1 MAAQQTRAS
10 ASIVLSEQSQNIPV
24 APPERFIVRD
34 QLLINCSGW
43 ETKIFGTRP
52 NWVVSYIA
60 YTKFHSPR
68 PVFYSPGQIFTHIGE
83 RASVSFPACCCETH
97 FSQTTPF
104 LRSHLNVVETTI
116 PGDEGCDL
124 LAVLDQLYTDTLT
137 DGRVRLLSLNTAV
150 NKRNALMSHQDLSA
164 GFSVLFDPLYQPI
177 C

>member
-1 MAAQQTRAS
+1 MDRNFFRADCFRYHGCRFMVAQQTRAS
-10 ASIVLSEQSQNIPV
+10 ASIVLPEQSQNIPV

-34 QLLINCSGW
+34 QLLVNCY
-43 ETKIFGTRP
+43 
-52 NWVVSYIA
+52 V
-60 YTKFHSPR
+60 
-68 PVFYSPGQIFTHIGE
+68 
-83 RASVSFPACCCETH
+83 TH

-124 LAVLDQLYTDTLT
+124 LAVLDQLYTDTLA

-164 GFSVLFDPLYQPI
+164 GFFVLFDP
-177 C
+177 